1 MSEILNLNPKELW
14 ANFYA
19 LTQIPRPSKHEEKV
33 VAYLVEFAKKHN
45 LEYKVDETGNVIMR
59 KPATKGM
66 ENRKGVILQAH
77 VDMVPQKN
85 NDKVHNFE
93 TDPIE
98 TRIDGEWVKANG
110 TTLGADNGMG
120 AAAAMTV
127 LASTTLE
134 HGPIEA
140 LFTIDEETG
149 MTGAFGLKSGEL
161 NGDILLNLDSE
172 TEGELY
178 VGCAGGI
185 DASITINYATEA
197 VPAGYCAYKLIVG
210 GLKGGHSGMDI
221 ILGRGNANKILFRL
235 LRWVA
240 ECGIRLESIDGG
252 SLRNA
257 IPREASAVLVFP
269 TEHKDCILKEFD
281 KVADAVAKELE
292 AVDGDFFMKYEAV
305 DMPKAVMTAADT
317 NRCINLVYAAPNGV
331 MRMSDSMPGLVET
344 SLNMAIV
351 KTDGS
356 KMSIHS
362 LLRSSVDSAKEDLAE
377 RLVCLAE
384 LAGGKCELAGGYP
397 GWKPNMKSP
406 ILTTMQA
413 TYNKLYGKEPKIMA
427 IHAGLEC
434 GLFGTMYPNWDM
446 ISFGPTIMYPHS
458 PDEKV
463 NIASVGKFWD
473 YLVETLKNIPVK

>member
-1 MSEILNLNPKELW
+1 
-14 ANFYA
+14 
-19 LTQIPRPSKHEEKV
+19 
-33 VAYLVEFAKKHN
+33 
-45 LEYKVDETGNVIMR
+45 
-59 KPATKGM
+59 
-66 ENRKGVILQAH
+66 
-77 VDMVPQKN
+77 
-85 NDKVHNFE
+85 
-93 TDPIE
+93 
-98 TRIDGEWVKANG
+98 
-110 TTLGADNGMG
+110 
-120 AAAAMTV
+120 
-127 LASTTLE
+127 
-134 HGPIEA
+134 
-140 LFTIDEETG
+140 
-149 MTGAFGLKSGEL
+149 
-161 NGDILLNLDSE
+161 
-172 TEGELY
+172 
-178 VGCAGGI
+178 
-185 DASITINYATEA
+185 
-197 VPAGYCAYKLIVG
+197 
-210 GLKGGHSGMDI
+210 
-221 ILGRGNANKILFRL
+221 
-235 LRWVA
+235 
-240 ECGIRLESIDGG
+240 
-252 SLRNA
+252 
-257 IPREASAVLVFP
+257 
-269 TEHKDCILKEFD
+269 
-281 KVADAVAKELE
+281 E

-305 DMPKAVMTAADT
+305 DMPKAVMTEADT

-351 KTDGS
+351 KTDGN

>member
-1 MSEILNLNPKELW
+1 
-14 ANFYA
+14 
-19 LTQIPRPSKHEEKV
+19 
-33 VAYLVEFAKKHN
+33 
-45 LEYKVDETGNVIMR
+45 
-59 KPATKGM
+59 
-66 ENRKGVILQAH
+66 
-77 VDMVPQKN
+77 
-85 NDKVHNFE
+85 
-93 TDPIE
+93 
-98 TRIDGEWVKANG
+98 
-110 TTLGADNGMG
+110 
-120 AAAAMTV
+120 
-127 LASTTLE
+127 
-134 HGPIEA
+134 
-140 LFTIDEETG
+140 
-149 MTGAFGLKSGEL
+149 
-161 NGDILLNLDSE
+161 
-172 TEGELY
+172 ELY

-185 DASITINYATEA
+185 DASITIDYATEA

-281 KVADAVAKELE
+281 KVAEAVAKELE

-305 DMPKAVMTAADT
+305 DMPKAVMTEADT

-351 KTDGS
+351 KTDGN

>member
-14 ANFYA
+14 ANFHA

-45 LEYKVDETGNVIMR
+45 LEYKVDQIGNVIIR

-66 ENRKGVILQAH
+66 ENRKAVIMQAH

-85 NDKVHNFE
+85 NDKVHDFVK
-93 TDPIE
+93 DPIE
-98 TRIDGEWVKANG
+98 TRIVDGWVKANG

-127 LASTTLE
+127 LASTTIQ

-149 MTGAFGLKSGEL
+149 MTGAFGLEKGVL
-161 NGDILLNLDSE
+161 KGDILLNMDSE

-178 VGCAGGI
+178 IGCAGGI
-185 DASITINYATEA
+185 DATMDIEYKTEKT
-197 VPAGYCAYKLIVG
+197 PADYCACKLSIG

-221 ILGRGNANKILFRL
+221 ILGRGNANKILFRH

-240 ECGIRLESIDGG
+240 ECGIRLVSVDGG

-257 IPREASAVLVFP
+257 IPREASAVLVMP
-269 TEHKDCILKEFD
+269 KEHKDCIVKEFE
-281 KVADAVAKELE
+281 KISAHLRKELE
-292 AVDGDFFMKYEAV
+292 ATEPDYKMTCEDVKLPTEA
-305 DMPKAVMTAADT
+305 MTDADT
-317 NRCINLVYAAPNGV
+317 QKLISTVMVIPNGV
-331 MRMSDSMPGLVET
+331 IRMSNSMKDLVET
-344 SLNMAIV
+344 SLNIAIV
-351 KTDGS
+351 KTENG
-356 KMSIHS
+356 KFSIKA
-362 LLRSSVDSAKEDLAE
+362 LLRSSVDSAKEALAE

-384 LAGGKCELAGGYP
+384 LAGGKCELSGAYP
-397 GWKPNMKSP
+397 GWKPNMNSP
-406 ILTTMQA
+406 ILNTMRD
-413 TYNKLYGKEPKIMA
+413 LYKKMFGTEAKIMA

-434 GLFGTMYPNWDM
+434 GLFGGMYPHWDM
-446 ISFGPTIMYPHS
+446 ISFGPTIVHPHS
-458 PDEKV
+458 PDEGV
-463 NIASVGKFWD
+463 NIESVERFWNF
-473 YLVETLKNIPVK
+473 LVETLKNIPVK

>member
-1 MSEILNLNPKELW
+1 MEKIELKPASVFHYFEEICKV
-14 ANFYA
+14 
-19 LTQIPRPSKHEEKV
+19 PRPSKKEEKII
-33 VAYLVEFAKKHN
+33 AYLMKFAEEQGLEAKK
-45 LEYKVDETGNVIMR
+45 DEAGNILMK
-59 KPATKGM
+59 KPATPGK
-66 ENRKGVILQAH
+66 ENLKTVILQSH
-77 VDMVPQKN
+77 IDMVCEKN
-85 NDKVHNFE
+85 SDSTHDFLN
-93 TDPIE
+93 DPIE
-98 TRIDGEWVKANG
+98 TYIDGEWLKAKG
-110 TTLGADNGMG
+110 TTLGADNGIGM
-120 AAAAMTV
+120 AAQLAV
-127 LASTTLE
+127 LAANDIE
-134 HGPIEA
+134 HGPIEC
-140 LFTIDEETG
+140 LFTVDEETG
-149 MTGAFGLKSGEL
+149 LSGAFALKNNWLKSR
-161 NGDILLNLDSE
+161 ILLNLDSE
-172 TEGELY
+172 DEGEIFI
-178 VGCAGGI
+178 GCAGGI

-281 KVADAVAKELE
+281 KVAEAVAKELE

-305 DMPKAVMTAADT
+305 DMPKAVMTEADT